1 MHLLSFTLVS
11 TNKLERGGLQMHLHD
26 INILP
31 NLQGITVINASEPI
45 GKTVSLTLEPED
57 CIQPCPS
64 CGSTHTIR

>member
-1 MHLLSFTLVS
+1 
-11 TNKLERGGLQMHLHD
+11 MHLHD